1 MVAFGRITDRQIAA
15 PVDDRAYR
23 GLIDAVTAV
32 AIYRLS
38 RTGLVESWNTGAQHL
53 KLYQASE
60 IIGHHFSCFYSEED
74 RANGLPDDAL
84 KIAARDGVFEV
95 DGWRVRKDGSRF
107 WAHAIIDAIR
117 DEAGEIQGF
126 AKVTH
131 DTTKHHEH
139 ERQIAQINASLEQ
152 QVVARTALL
161 RNLAVLQR
169 AILADAAVGI
179 IATDVTFK
187 ITLFNPAAQRMLG
200 YREAEVVGKKTPDI
214 FHDPAG
220 FRAAAA
226 KARTGVPDIQEVDF
240 VRKDG
245 ARLPVQFNVTALRDE
260 EGGIFGFL
268 GMVVDLTERRERE
281 RLLAARTLEADA
293 AMHAKTRFLATMSH
307 EIRSPMN
314 AILGMLQ
321 VLMQSGLSANQADYV
336 AKAYAASDSLQHLLN
351 DILDFTSI
359 ERDMLVLELSP
370 FSLDALMCDL
380 QTLTAPT
387 IRAKAVTLDFSVEPG
402 LKDHVMGDMV
412 RLRQVML
419 NLIGNAVKFTERGS
433 IRVSVRRP
441 AGERRRS
448 ILQFAVE
455 DSGIGIAPDQLAAI
469 FEEFRQADASSTRA
483 YGGTGLG
490 LTISRKLVSL
500 MGGRLDVGSTVGV
513 GSRFVFTLTL
523 SAAGPGEA
531 LPVSSAAAFRSPPCA
546 FDQAA
551 MPLAGLRLL
560 VVDDAPINQ
569 EVAKHLLNAAGADV
583 TVTDSGAHAIDLAV
597 AANPCFDVIL
607 MDLHMP
613 GMDGLE
619 ATRRLR
625 ALPALDHMPIIA
637 ITANAMESDKE
648 DCRAAGMN
656 DHVGKPFNI
665 ADLIAVILSHR
676 AGGPQKPGPRV
687 DARLAL
693 HRLADDQALFVKIA
707 RQFSR
712 ESAPIL
718 DQLADALRRGAPT
731 DGAALLHKF
740 KSTAGVVGAVE
751 LASMAAEFE
760 ADLKAG
766 DLGIDLAT
774 LRDLL
779 TETCRELE
787 RASDAMAPQAA
798 QSGPRAT
805 PGAARLDELKA
816 LLEEGNMRALDV
828 CAAIE
833 ESRPA
838 IAEDPF
844 SAVAQAV
851 DALDFPTARQA
862 LKAME
867 ETAKAG

>member
-53 KLYQASE
+53 KGYQASE

-84 KIAARDGVFEV
+84 EIAARDGVFEV

-214 FHDPAG
+214 FHHAAG

-226 KARTGVPDIQEVDF
+226 KARTGIPDIQEVDF
-240 VRKDG
+240 VGKDG
-245 ARLPVQFNVTALRDE
+245 ARLPVQLNVTALRDE

-293 AMHAKTRFLATMSH
+293 AMSAKTRFLATMSH

-336 AKAYAASDSLQHLLN
+336 AKAYSASDSLRQLLN

-359 ERDMLVLELSP
+359 EKDTLVLDLSP
-370 FSLDALMCDL
+370 FSLDTLMCDL

-387 IRAKAVTLDFSVEPG
+387 LGAKAVTLDFSIEPG
-402 LKDHVMGDMV
+402 LKDHVIGDVV

-469 FEEFRQADASSTRA
+469 FEEFCQADAYPTRA

-523 SAAGPGEA
+523 PAAAPGEA
-531 LPVSSAAAFRSPPCA
+531 LLVSSAAAPKSPFSA
-546 FDQAA
+546 LDQAA

-583 TVTDSGAHAIDLAV
+583 TVSDSGAHAIDLAL
-597 AANPCFDVIL
+597 AAKPCFDVIL

-613 GMDGLE
+613 GMGGLE

-625 ALPALDHMPIIA
+625 TLPALDNTPIIA

-648 DCRAAGMN
+648 ECRTAGMN

-676 AGGPQKPGPRV
+676 AAPAKPAPRV

-712 ESAPIL
+712 ESAAIL
-718 DQLADALRRGAPT
+718 DQLADALKRGAPT

-740 KSTAGVVGAVE
+740 KSTAGVVGALG
-751 LASMAAEFE
+751 LASMAAELE
-760 ADLKAG
+760 AELKAG
-766 DLGIDLAT
+766 NLSIDVETLG
-774 LRDLL
+774 DLL
-779 TETCRELE
+779 TETCGELK
-787 RASDAMAPQAA
+787 RASDAMTPQAPV
-798 QSGPRAT
+798 SVPCAT
-805 PGAARLDELKA
+805 DGASRLAELEA

-833 ESRPA
+833 ESRTS

-851 DALDFPTARQA
+851 EALDFPTARQA

-867 ETAKAG
+867 ERAKAG